1 MPINDVIDEAYLSG
15 NPTKTGPPM
24 VPGPKLVP
32 WYEGFVDVGSTLATA
47 GQLVVLQAT
56 AANLAGG
63 NFLKSSVA
71 AQVLLRGEYGIV
83 TSPASSATS
92 ATGMCVKQGVV
103 LALCITSGTAIAAG
117 TLLAADGAG
126 NLTVAPGS
134 PTPGQ
139 LLARSLGVLASSTST
154 PTLVLV
160 YVGHA

>member
-1 MPINDVIDEAYLSG
+1 MPYNDVIDESYTSG
-15 NPTKTGPPM
+15 NPTKTGIPM
-24 VPGPKLVP
+24 IQAPKLVP
-32 WYEGFVDVGSTLATA
+32 WYEGFVDVGTTLAIA
-47 GQLVVLQAT
+47 GQLVVLQAA
-56 AANLAGG
+56 AANLGGG

-83 TSPASSATS
+83 TTPASSAQS
-92 ATGMCVKQGVV
+92 ATGACVKQGVV
-103 LALCITSGTAIAAG
+103 PALCITTGTAIAVG

-126 NLTVAPGS
+126 NLTVAPTT

>member
-1 MPINDVIDEAYLSG
+1 MPVNDVIDQANLSG
-15 NPTKTGPPM
+15 NPTRTGIPM
-24 VPGPKLVP
+24 VPSPKLVP
-32 WYEGFVDVGSTLATA
+32 WYEGYLDVGSTLAIA
-47 GQLVVLQAT
+47 GQLIVLQAT

-71 AQVLLRGEYGIV
+71 AQVLLSGEYGIV
-83 TSPASSATS
+83 TGAASSATS

-103 LALCITSGTAIAAG
+103 QALCVTSGTAIAAG

-126 NLTVAPGS
+126 NLTVAPTT